1 MTEQQMRKKLKGEL
15 KPKRYEHT
23 LNVVKSAELLAA
35 RYPCDLDQARL
46 AALLHDCAK
55 NYSGE
60 KLLSVAASAH
70 MEVDAITRMEPQLLH
85 GPVGAVVAQRDYG
98 ITETA
103 VLSAIH
109 YHTTGRVGMSTLEK
123 IIYLA
128 DFIEEDRNYPGVE
141 KLRVCAMEDLDR
153 AMILAFSNTIRYI
166 ASIGGLIHPSTV
178 DARNSLVLEQMQEE
192 IE

>member
-1 MTEQQMRKKLKGEL
+1 MTEKQMKKKLKGEL
-15 KPKRYEHT
+15 KPKRYQHT
-23 LNVVKSAELLAA
+23 LNVVKSAEHLAT
-35 RYPCDLDQARL
+35 RYSCDLEQARL
-46 AALLHDCAK
+46 GALLHDCAK

-70 MEVDAITRMEPQLLH
+70 LDIDDITRIEPQLLH
-85 GPVGAVVAQRDYG
+85 GPVGAVVAREAYG
-98 ITETA
+98 ITEDA
-103 VLSAIH
+103 ILDAIH
-109 YHTTGRVGMSTLEK
+109 YHTTGRVGMLTLEK

-141 KLRVCAMEDLDR
+141 QLRACAMEDLVR

-178 DARNSLVLEQMQEE
+178 DARNSLILGQIQEK

>member
-166 ASIGGLIHPSTV
+166 AS
-178 DARNSLVLEQMQEE
+178 
-192 IE
+192 